1 MAFTALP
8 LRRSIPAGLLAF
20 VTGYLL
26 SVVIV
31 GSRLQSVM
39 GITVTGEFVEQATL
53 GRIFGSPPD
62 PTVVGG
68 WLFYNAHFIPTS
80 VPTADAINGMS
91 RLTNRSL
98 LLAIDGS
105 LLLLYL
111 VPLIFV
117 LAAGYLTV
125 RTGPTYGVRGET
137 FGGASVALG
146 YLLPLII
153 GAFLLRADVPNAP
166 TVASPD
172 GLQTIII
179 GLVYT
184 LLVGAI
190 GGKLAELTSSTD

>member
-8 LRRSIPAGLLAF
+8 LRRSIPAGLVAF
-20 VTGYLL
+20 VTGYLV
-26 SVVIV
+26 SVIIA
-31 GSRLQSVM
+31 GSRLQAVM
-39 GITVTGEFVEQATL
+39 AITVSGEFVEQATL
-53 GRIFGSPPD
+53 GRIFGSPPA
-62 PTVVGG
+62 PSVVGG

-80 VPTADAINGMS
+80 LPTADAVNGMG

-111 VPLIFV
+111 VPFV
-117 LAAGYLTV
+117 LLLAAGYLTV
-125 RTGPTYGVRGET
+125 RTGPTHGVRGET
-137 FGGASVALG
+137 YGGASIALG
-146 YLLPLII
+146 YLPPLII
-153 GAFLLRADVPNAP
+153 GAFLLTADVPNAP

-172 GLQTIII
+172 GLQTIFI

-190 GGKLAELTSSTD
+190 GGTLAELTSSTD

>member
-8 LRRSIPAGLLAF
+8 LRRSTPAGLIAF
-20 VTGYLL
+20 VTGYLIN
-26 SVVIV
+26 VVIA
-31 GSRLQSVM
+31 GSRLQSLM
-39 GITVTGEFVEQATL
+39 AITVTGEFVEQATL

-111 VPLIFV
+111 VPFILV

-137 FGGASVALG
+137 YGGASVALG
-146 YLLPLII
+146 YLPPLII

-172 GLQTIII
+172 GLQTIFI
-179 GLVYT
+179 GLIYT

>member
-8 LRRSIPAGLLAF
+8 LRRSIPAGLGAF
-20 VTGYLL
+20 VTGYLI
-26 SVVIV
+26 SVVIA
-31 GSRLQSVM
+31 GSRLQAVM
-39 GITVTGEFVEQATL
+39 AITVTGEFVEQATL
-53 GRIFGSPPD
+53 GRLFGSPPS

-68 WLFYNAHFIPTS
+68 WLFYNAQFIPTS
-80 VPTADAINGMS
+80 IPTSDAINGLG

-111 VPLIFV
+111 VPLVLV

-137 FGGASVALG
+137 YGGASVALG
-146 YLLPLII
+146 YLPPLII
-153 GAFLLRADVPNAP
+153 GAFLLRADVPTAP
-166 TVASPD
+166 PVASPD
-172 GLQTIII
+172 GLQTIFI

-190 GGKLAELTSSTD
+190 GGKMAEIRSSTD